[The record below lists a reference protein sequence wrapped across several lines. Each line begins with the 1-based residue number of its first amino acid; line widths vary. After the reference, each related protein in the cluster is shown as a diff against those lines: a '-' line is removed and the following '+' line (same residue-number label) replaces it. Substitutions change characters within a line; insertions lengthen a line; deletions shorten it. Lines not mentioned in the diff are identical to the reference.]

1 MAHMSIRQ
9 DMRMVY
15 ISIMSMKMMESMLNM
30 ILLLAIVLVIRKWNS
45 KFRRSIKYADQALSR
60 HNIRSINSNETVF
73 HNDRQCVDNCR
84 INRKVLP
91 K

>member
-1 MAHMSIRQ
+1 MAQLSIRQ
-9 DMRMVY
+9 D
-15 ISIMSMKMMESMLNM
+15 MESMLNM

-45 KFRRSIKYADQALSR
+45 KFKRSIKYVDQALSR
-60 HNIRSINSNETVF
+60 HNINLNEMVF